1 MSEGIL
7 ASMTRT
13 DGETVLS
20 PVHAY
25 AIFSAQYAPHAG
37 GVESFTQRLAHELA
51 MQGNRVFVV
60 TSQLSA
66 NTPAYEVQDDGVE
79 VCRLPCRPLLDG
91 RLPISRK
98 NADYQHMLEELATRG
113 IDRVLVN
120 TRFYQLSLEGARFAK
135 RIGVPV
141 IVLDHGSAHLTFGGG
156 GIDWFVERY
165 EHAVTRR
172 MRHLGPAFAG
182 ISQASRNWLT
192 HFGIETAAVIP
203 NAIDVEQFKDGA
215 SERDFRD
222 ELHAHDKTFVA
233 FVGRLEPEK
242 GALPFAQAAT
252 LLGDGFVCALAGDG
266 SQREQIACQGFDNV
280 ALLGKLDQADLSALL
295 RDADVFCLPTRSEG
309 FCTSL
314 LEAAAQGCVPVMPH
328 VGGTDEVMGFDP
340 VRHGVMLKSCEP
352 ADVAQAIREATAQRA
367 SGEDLSAFVAA
378 ECCWGKTVDALE
390 VAFTSLS

>member
-1 MSEGIL
+1 ML
-7 ASMTRT
+7 QTHT
-13 DGETVLS
+13 
-20 PVHAY
+20 Y
-25 AIFSAQYAPHAG
+25 ALFSAWYAPHAG
-37 GVESFTQRLAHELA
+37 GVESFTQRLSHQLVK
-51 MQGNRVFVV
+51 QGNRVFVV
-60 TSQLSA
+60 TSQFDLSSLA
-66 NTPAYEVQDDGVE
+66 HEEQDDGVE
-79 VCRLPCRPLLDG
+79 IYRLPCRSLLGG
-91 RLPISRK
+91 RFPASRI
-98 NADYQHMLEELATRG
+98 NADYHHMLDELATRG

-120 TRFYQLSLEGARFAK
+120 TRFYQLSLEGVRFAK
-135 RIGVPV
+135 RIDVPV

-156 GIDWFVERY
+156 IVDWFIERY

-182 ISQASRNWLT
+182 ISQASRSWLT
-192 HFGIETAAVIP
+192 HFGIETTAVIP
-203 NAIDVEQFKDGA
+203 NAIDVEQFKDAA
-215 SERDFRD
+215 SERDFRE
-222 ELHAHDKTFVA
+222 ELHAHDKTLVA

-266 SQREQIACQGFDNV
+266 GQREQITCQGFDNV
-280 ALLGKLDQADLSALL
+280 ALLGKLDQADLSAFL

-314 LEAAAQGCVPVMPH
+314 LEAAAQGCIPVMPH

-340 VRHGVMLKSCEP
+340 VRHGVMLESCEP

-390 VAFTSLS
+390 AAFDQIS

>member
-1 MSEGIL
+1 
-7 ASMTRT
+7 
-13 DGETVLS
+13 
-20 PVHAY
+20 
-25 AIFSAQYAPHAG
+25 
-37 GVESFTQRLAHELA
+37 

-79 VCRLPCRPLLDG
+79 VHRLPCRPLLDG
-91 RLPISRK
+91 RLPISHK
-98 NADYQHMLEELATRG
+98 NADYQHMLDELATRG

-120 TRFYQLSLEGARFAK
+120 TRFYQHSLEGARFAK
-135 RIGVPV
+135 RIGAPV
-141 IVLDHGSAHLTFGGG
+141 IVLDHGSAHLTFGGS
-156 GIDWFVERY
+156 GIDWFVEHH
-165 EHAVTRR
+165 EHAITRHMQR
-172 MRHLGPAFAG
+172 LGPAFAG

-192 HFGIETAAVIP
+192 HFGIETTAVVP
-203 NAIDVEQFKDGA
+203 NAIDVEQFRDAA

-222 ELHAHDKTFVA
+222 ELHAHDKTLVA

-242 GALPFAQAAT
+242 GALAFAQAAT
-252 LLGDGFVCALAGDG
+252 MLGDGFVCALAGDG

-280 ALLGKLDQADLSALL
+280 ALLGKLDQPDLSALL

-314 LEAAAQGCVPVMPH
+314 LEAAAQGCIPVMPH
-328 VGGTDEVMGFDP
+328 VGGTDEVMDFDP
-340 VRHGVMLKSCEP
+340 VRYGVMLESREP

-378 ECCWGKTVDALE
+378 ECCWNKTVDALE
-390 VAFTSLS
+390 MAFDQIS

>member
-1 MSEGIL
+1 MSEGIWV
-7 ASMTRT
+7 SMTMT
-13 DGETVLS
+13 DGETVSS
-20 PVHAY
+20 PAHTY
-25 AIFSAQYAPHAG
+25 AILSAQYAPHAG

-66 NTPAYEVQDDGVE
+66 NTSAYEVQDDGVE
-79 VCRLPCRPLLDG
+79 VHRLPCRPLLDG
-91 RLPISRK
+91 RLPVSRK
-98 NADYQHMLEELATRG
+98 NADYQHMLDELATRG

-120 TRFYQLSLEGARFAK
+120 TRFYQHSLEGARFAK
-135 RIGVPV
+135 RIDVPA

-156 GIDWFVERY
+156 IVDWFVEHY
-165 EHAVTRR
+165 EHAITRR
-172 MRHLGPAFAG
+172 MQRLGPAFAG

-192 HFGIETAAVIP
+192 HFGIETTAVVP
-203 NAIDVEQFKDGA
+203 NAIDVEQFRDAA

-222 ELHAHDKTFVA
+222 ELHAHDKTLVA

-242 GALPFAQAAT
+242 GALAFAQAAT
-252 LLGDGFVCALAGDG
+252 MLGDGFVCALAGDG

-280 ALLGKLDQADLSALL
+280 ALLGKLDQPDLSALL

-314 LEAAAQGCVPVMPH
+314 LEAAAQGCIPVMPH

-340 VRHGVMLKSCEP
+340 VRYGVMLESCES
-352 ADVAQAIREATAQRA
+352 ADVAQAIREATAQCA
-367 SGEDLSAFVAA
+367 LGEDLSAFVAA
-378 ECCWGKTVDALE
+378 ECCWDKTVDALE
-390 VAFTSLS
+390 AAFDQIG

>member
-1 MSEGIL
+1 MSEGIWV
-7 ASMTRT
+7 SMTMT
-13 DGETVLS
+13 DGETVSS
-20 PVHAY
+20 PAHAY

-66 NTPAYEVQDDGVE
+66 NTPAYEVQYDGVE
-79 VCRLPCRPLLDG
+79 VHRLPCRPLLDG
-91 RLPISRK
+91 RLPISHK
-98 NADYQHMLEELATRG
+98 NADYQHMLDELATRG

-120 TRFYQLSLEGARFAK
+120 TRFYQHSLEGARFAM
-135 RIGVPV
+135 RIGAPA
-141 IVLDHGSAHLTFGGG
+141 IVLDHGSAHLTFGGS
-156 GIDWFVERY
+156 GIDWFVEHY
-165 EHAVTRR
+165 EHAITRR
-172 MRHLGPAFAG
+172 MQRLGPAFAG
-182 ISQASRNWLT
+182 ISQASRNWLM
-192 HFGIETAAVIP
+192 HFGIETTAVVP
-203 NAIDVEQFKDGA
+203 NAIDVEQFRDAA

-222 ELHAHDKTFVA
+222 ELHAHDKTLVA

-280 ALLGKLDQADLSALL
+280 ALFGKLDQPDLSALL

-314 LEAAAQGCVPVMPH
+314 LEAAAQGCIPVMPH

-340 VRHGVMLKSCEP
+340 VRHGIMLESCES
-352 ADVAQAIREATAQRA
+352 ADVAQAIREATAQCA
-367 SGEDLSAFVAA
+367 LGEDLSAFVAA
-378 ECCWGKTVDALE
+378 ECCWDKTVDALE
-390 VAFTSLS
+390 AAFDQIS

>member
-1 MSEGIL
+1 MSEGIWV
-7 ASMTRT
+7 SMTMT
-13 DGETVLS
+13 DGETVSS
-20 PVHAY
+20 PAHAY

-66 NTPAYEVQDDGVE
+66 NTPAYEVQYDGVE
-79 VCRLPCRPLLDG
+79 VHRLPCRPLLDG
-91 RLPISRK
+91 RLPISHK
-98 NADYQHMLEELATRG
+98 NADYQHMHDELATRG

-120 TRFYQLSLEGARFAK
+120 TRFYQHSLEGARFAK
-135 RIGVPV
+135 RIGASV
-141 IVLDHGSAHLTFGGG
+141 IVLDHGSAHLTFGGS
-156 GIDWFVERY
+156 GIDWFVEHY
-165 EHAVTRR
+165 EHAITRR
-172 MRHLGPAFAG
+172 MQRLGPAFAG

-192 HFGIETAAVIP
+192 HFGIETTAVVP
-203 NAIDVEQFKDGA
+203 NAIDVEQFRDAA

-222 ELHAHDKTFVA
+222 ELHAHDKTLVA

-242 GALPFAQAAT
+242 GALAFAQAAT

-280 ALLGKLDQADLSALL
+280 ALLGKLDQPDLSALL

-314 LEAAAQGCVPVMPH
+314 LEAAAQGCIPVMPH

-340 VRHGVMLKSCEP
+340 VRYGVMLESCES
-352 ADVAQAIREATAQRA
+352 ADVAQAIREATAQCA
-367 SGEDLSAFVAA
+367 LGEDLSAFVAA
-378 ECCWGKTVDALE
+378 ECCWDKTVDALKA
-390 VAFTSLS
+390 AFDQIG

>member
-1 MSEGIL
+1 MSEGIWV
-7 ASMTRT
+7 SMTMT
-13 DGETVLS
+13 DGETVSS
-20 PVHAY
+20 PAHVY

-66 NTPAYEVQDDGVE
+66 NTSAYEVQDDGVE
-79 VCRLPCRPLLDG
+79 VHRLPCRPLLDG

-98 NADYQHMLEELATRG
+98 NADYQHMLDELATRG

-120 TRFYQLSLEGARFAK
+120 TRFYQHSLVGVRFAK
-135 RIGVPV
+135 RIGAPV

-156 GIDWFVERY
+156 SIDWFVEHY
-165 EHAVTRR
+165 EHAITRR
-172 MRHLGPAFAG
+172 MQRLGPAFAG

-192 HFGIETAAVIP
+192 HFGIETTAVVP
-203 NAIDVEQFKDGA
+203 NAIDVEQFRDAA

-222 ELHAHDKTFVA
+222 ELHAHDKTLVA

-242 GALPFAQAAT
+242 GALAFAQAAT

-266 SQREQIACQGFDNV
+266 SQREQIACQAFDNV
-280 ALLGKLDQADLSALL
+280 ALLGKLDQPDLSALL

-314 LEAAAQGCVPVMPH
+314 LEAAAQGCIPVMPH

-340 VRHGVMLKSCEP
+340 VRYGVMLESCES
-352 ADVAQAIREATAQRA
+352 ADVAQAIREATAQCA
-367 SGEDLSAFVAA
+367 LGEDLSAFVAA
-378 ECCWGKTVDALE
+378 ECCWDKTVDALE
-390 VAFTSLS
+390 TAFDQIG

>member
-1 MSEGIL
+1 MSEGIWV
-7 ASMTRT
+7 SMTMT
-13 DGETVLS
+13 DGETVSS
-20 PVHAY
+20 PAHAY

-66 NTPAYEVQDDGVE
+66 NTPAYEVQYDGVE
-79 VCRLPCRPLLDG
+79 VHRLPCRPLLDG
-91 RLPISRK
+91 RLPISHK
-98 NADYQHMLEELATRG
+98 NADYQHMLDELATRG

-120 TRFYQLSLEGARFAK
+120 TRFYQHSLEGARFAK
-135 RIGVPV
+135 RIGVSV
-141 IVLDHGSAHLTFGGG
+141 IVLDHGSAHLTFGGS
-156 GIDWFVERY
+156 GIDWFVEHY
-165 EHAVTRR
+165 EHAITRR
-172 MRHLGPAFAG
+172 MQRLGPAFAG

-192 HFGIETAAVIP
+192 HFGIETTAVVP
-203 NAIDVEQFKDGA
+203 NAIDVEQFRDAA

-222 ELHAHDKTFVA
+222 ELHAHDKTLVA

-242 GALPFAQAAT
+242 GALAFAQAAT
-252 LLGDGFVCALAGDG
+252 MLGDGFVCALAGDG

-280 ALLGKLDQADLSALL
+280 ALLGKLDQPDLSALL

-314 LEAAAQGCVPVMPH
+314 LEAAAQGCIPVMPH
-328 VGGTDEVMGFDP
+328 VGGTDEVMDFDP
-340 VRHGVMLKSCEP
+340 VRYGVMLESCEP

-367 SGEDLSAFVAA
+367 SGEDLGAFVAA
-378 ECCWGKTVDALE
+378 ECCWNKTVDALE
-390 VAFTSLS
+390 VAFDQIS

>member
-1 MSEGIL
+1 
-7 ASMTRT
+7 MTMT
-13 DGETVLS
+13 DGETVSS
-20 PVHAY
+20 PAHAY

-60 TSQLSA
+60 TSRLSA
-66 NTPAYEVQDDGVE
+66 STPAHEVQDDGVE
-79 VCRLPCRPLLDG
+79 VYRLPCRPLLDG

-98 NADYQHMLEELATRG
+98 NADYQHMLDELATRG

-120 TRFYQLSLEGARFAK
+120 TRFYQHSLVGVRFAK
-135 RIGVPV
+135 RIGAPV

-156 GIDWFVERY
+156 SIDWFVERY

-172 MRHLGPAFAG
+172 MRRLGPAFAG

-192 HFGIETAAVIP
+192 HFGIETTAVVP
-203 NAIDVEQFKDGA
+203 NAIDVEQFRDAA

-222 ELHAHDKTFVA
+222 ELHAHDKTLVA
-233 FVGRLEPEK
+233 CVGRLEPEK
-242 GALPFAQAAT
+242 GALAFAQAAT

-266 SQREQIACQGFDNV
+266 SQREQIAYQDSDNV
-280 ALLGKLDQADLSALL
+280 VLLGKLDQPDLSALL

-314 LEAAAQGCVPVMPH
+314 LEAAAQGCIPVMPH

-340 VRHGVMLKSCEP
+340 VRYGVMLESCES
-352 ADVAQAIREATAQRA
+352 ADVAQAIREATAQCA
-367 SGEDLSAFVAA
+367 LGEDLSAFVAA
-378 ECCWGKTVDALE
+378 ECSWDKTVDALE
-390 VAFTSLS
+390 VAFDQIS

>member
-172 MRHLGPAFAG
+172 MRASRPCLRWYFAG
-182 ISQASRNWLT
+182 KQ
-192 HFGIETAAVIP
+192 
-203 NAIDVEQFKDGA
+203 
-215 SERDFRD
+215 
-222 ELHAHDKTFVA
+222 ELA
-233 FVGRLEPEK
+233 
-242 GALPFAQAAT
+242 
-252 LLGDGFVCALAGDG
+252 
-266 SQREQIACQGFDNV
+266 
-280 ALLGKLDQADLSALL
+280 
-295 RDADVFCLPTRSEG
+295 
-309 FCTSL
+309 
-314 LEAAAQGCVPVMPH
+314 
-328 VGGTDEVMGFDP
+328 
-340 VRHGVMLKSCEP
+340 
-352 ADVAQAIREATAQRA
+352 
-367 SGEDLSAFVAA
+367 
-378 ECCWGKTVDALE
+378 DALWHRDRGRH
-390 VAFTSLS
+390 S